1 MIEGV
6 LIHSLVC
13 FEVALVSFWLAM
25 KMFVKHEH
33 SDERYPISIGFGLF
47 WLLFGISYLCITLY
61 LLSGAYQGADWAAS
75 TFLYCG
81 FSSFALITAP
91 LAFFIVQ
98 ILVGNKK
105 RSIVASLAFVIIGLI
120 YIILLFKYGIE
131 VSDPGYWSVNFRMHY
146 LLVLMFIYAIY
157 IPAIAMIMA
166 LIPFIALKTIP
177 TLTKY
182 KITMSLI
189 SLAIVYSFTLLGVMH
204 NGDFE
209 SLLFSIVI
217 LLGVLVAYMG
227 YFPPEDLVEWL
238 RLKDPDLPESESPD
252 EWEDDL

>member
-6 LIHSLVC
+6 LIHALVC
-13 FEVALVSFWLAM
+13 FEVTLVSFWLAM
-25 KMFVKHEH
+25 KMFTKHEH
-33 SDERYPISIGFGLF
+33 TDERYLVSISFGLF
-47 WLLFGISYLCITLY
+47 WLLFGISYLCISLY
-61 LLSGAYQGADWAAS
+61 LLSGAYHGADWASS

-81 FSSFALITAP
+81 FSAFALITAP
-91 LAFFIVQ
+91 LAFFIIQ

-105 RSIVASLAFVIIGLI
+105 MSLVASFVFVIIGLI

-131 VSDPGYWSVNFRMHY
+131 VSDSGYWSVDFRMHY
-146 LLVLMFIYAIY
+146 LLVMVFVYGIY

-166 LIPFIALKTIP
+166 LIPFIALETIP
-177 TLTKY
+177 ALTKY

-204 NGDFE
+204 NGDVE
-209 SLLFSIVI
+209 RLLFNLVI

-227 YFPPEDLVEWL
+227 YFPPEDLVKWL
-238 RLKDPDLPESESPD
+238 RLKDPALPESENLE